1 MKVYSLEKMRNK
13 RDKRQDLRL
22 CEALGENAGNHLG
35 YGLVFFLVLICC
47 EFCESLFESRQNVTQ
62 LKVKQLILALTP
74 MDHGHYPRYCAPIL
88 PLAQQQSADNKLGL
102 ILG

>member
-47 EFCESLFESRQNVTQ
+47 EFCESLFESRQNVTSETIDTDIDPNESWT
-62 LKVKQLILALTP
+62 LSAPLRT
-74 MDHGHYPRYCAPIL
+74 YPSPSPTIV
-88 PLAQQQSADNKLGL
+88 S
-102 ILG
+102 